1 MIIKILFIL
10 LILNIFVKKNIYLKF
25 TSIFFLIS
33 ICILSLNIVQK
44 QIISAYI
51 LKEKKIENNKK
62 YSIIILG
69 GNHEKRLFKACEII
83 NSYNVKNILVIK
95 DYINQELKTD
105 PFGCF
110 FRTDIIKHKLI
121 PRSTIDDYKII
132 QNQINKLSDDII
144 LITDDFHVRRLSIL
158 LKDLEKN
165 YIFYTIMNIEK
176 KKYDNFIDINHAI
189 KLFNIL
195 TKEFIA
201 IIYYKFFIVK

>member
-1 MIIKILFIL
+1 VIIKILLIL

-33 ICILSLNIVQK
+33 ICILSLNIIQK
-44 QIISAYI
+44 QIISAYL
-51 LKEKKIENNKK
+51 LKEKEKIENIKK
-62 YSIIILG
+62 YSIVILG
-69 GNHEKRLFKACEII
+69 GNHVKRLFKACEII
-83 NSYNVKNILVIK
+83 NNYNVKNILVIK

-110 FRTDIIKHKLI
+110 FGTDIIKHKLI

-158 LKDLEKN
+158 LKNLEKN
-165 YIFYTIMNIEK
+165 YTFYTIMNIEK
-176 KKYDNFIDINHAI
+176 KKYDKLIDINHAI

-201 IIYYKFFIVK
+201 IIYYKFFL

>member
-1 MIIKILFIL
+1 MIIKILLIL

-33 ICILSLNIVQK
+33 ICILSLNIIQK
-44 QIISAYI
+44 QIISAYL
-51 LKEKKIENNKK
+51 LKEKKKIENIKK
-62 YSIIILG
+62 YSIVILG
-69 GNHEKRLFKACEII
+69 GNHVKRLFKACEII
-83 NSYNVKNILVIK
+83 NNYNVKNILVIK

-110 FRTDIIKHKLI
+110 FGTDIIKHKLI

-158 LKDLEKN
+158 LKNLEKN
-165 YIFYTIMNIEK
+165 YTFYTIMNIEK
-176 KKYDNFIDINHAI
+176 KKYDKLIDINHAI

-201 IIYYKFFIVK
+201 IIYYKFFL

>member
-44 QIISAYI
+44 QIISAYL
-51 LKEKKIENNKK
+51 LKEKKKIENIKK
-62 YSIIILG
+62 YSIVILG
-69 GNHEKRLFKACEII
+69 GNHVKRAFKACEII

-110 FRTDIIKHKLI
+110 FRTNIIKHKLI

-132 QNQINKLSDDII
+132 KNQINKLSDDLI

-158 LKDLEKN
+158 LKNLEKN
-165 YIFYTIMNIEK
+165 YMFYTIMNIEK

-195 TKEFIA
+195 PKEFIA
-201 IIYYKFFIVK
+201 IIYYKFFL

>member
-1 MIIKILFIL
+1 MIIKILLIL

-25 TSIFFLIS
+25 TSIFFFIS
-33 ICILSLNIVQK
+33 ICILSLNIIQK
-44 QIISAYI
+44 QIISAYL
-51 LKEKKIENNKK
+51 LKEKKKIENIKK
-62 YSIIILG
+62 YSIVILG
-69 GNHEKRLFKACEII
+69 GNHVKRLFKACEII
-83 NSYNVKNILVIK
+83 NNYNVKNILVIK

-110 FRTDIIKHKLI
+110 FGTDIIKHKLI

-158 LKDLEKN
+158 LKNLEKN
-165 YIFYTIMNIEK
+165 YTFYTIMNIEK
-176 KKYDNFIDINHAI
+176 KKYDKLIDINHAI

-201 IIYYKFFIVK
+201 IIYYKFFL

>member
-1 MIIKILFIL
+1 MIIKILLIL

-44 QIISAYI
+44 QIISAYL
-51 LKEKKIENNKK
+51 LKEKKKIENIKK
-62 YSIIILG
+62 YSIVILG
-69 GNHEKRLFKACEII
+69 GNHVKRLFKACEII
-83 NSYNVKNILVIK
+83 NNYNVKNILVIK

-110 FRTDIIKHKLI
+110 FGTDIIKHKLI

-158 LKDLEKN
+158 LKNLEKN
-165 YIFYTIMNIEK
+165 YTFYTIMNIEK
-176 KKYDNFIDINHAI
+176 KKYDKLIDINHAI

-201 IIYYKFFIVK
+201 IIYYKFFL